1 MVINPDGS
9 FAVTGVMKGGSLY
22 ESNGTIK
29 VENNKVSLVFEG
41 DKDATEG
48 HLELVAG
55 KSLSIV
61 LSNEYDLRLTYDY
74 CKEDLSEEIVGMW
87 VCNDGLTDG
96 ITIMSYSANGK
107 SILTT
112 ANALGTNNP
121 LVNRESAYVVV
132 GNLVFMSLPAVDVA
146 ESQIKYTAARMIYTP
161 NGTSA
166 GDIMT
171 HKKYIP
177 SGNGL
182 KESVM
187 SFLRIKQHLELP
199 GTKYDYMKTFVTN
212 VKGEDKD
219 IPFLNTSFN
228 FAKMDGSTLDH

>member
-146 ESQIKYTAARMIYTP
+146 ESQIKYTAARMI
-161 NGTSA
+161 
-166 GDIMT
+166 
-171 HKKYIP
+171 
-177 SGNGL
+177 
-182 KESVM
+182 
-187 SFLRIKQHLELP
+187 
-199 GTKYDYMKTFVTN
+199 
-212 VKGEDKD
+212 
-219 IPFLNTSFN
+219 
-228 FAKMDGSTLDH
+228 